1 MAVEGGSNN
10 VINISMLRK
19 SPGGWSVERMLDEG
33 AKEAREARTEKAL
46 LVLLPDA
53 GEEASFNW
61 KQSGMTGVELLG
73 VLELMKAEVMKAMGV
88 V

>member
-1 MAVEGGSNN
+1 MGPSR
-10 VINISMLRK
+10 LRTCG
-19 SPGGWSVERMLDEG
+19 PFPC
-33 AKEAREARTEKAL
+33 
-46 LVLLPDA
+46 LLPDA